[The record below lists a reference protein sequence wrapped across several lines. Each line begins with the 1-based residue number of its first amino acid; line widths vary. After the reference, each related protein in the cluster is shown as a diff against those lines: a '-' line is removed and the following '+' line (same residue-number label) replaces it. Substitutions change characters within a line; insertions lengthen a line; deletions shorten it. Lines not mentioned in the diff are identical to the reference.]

1 MKKSVIFCMCL
12 AVIALFTACNKNEGV
27 YNPSK
32 KIQKIYSVDDQGAKE
47 IIEVW
52 NWDGK
57 VLTSIFDAVHEY
69 TSTFS
74 YDSKNRLSA
83 IDVPGSHA
91 EFIYDGKYLQKM
103 VTTDEAGEVF
113 ETTEFEH
120 ENGKISKITMIYDD
134 HVIAGKMS
142 KVNPLRFMIP
152 NAFPVVEKAMKK
164 YSKDVKGTQI
174 VIKLNWKGDNVS
186 VLEMEIPIMGMTYT
200 ETIEFTFDNMNNP
213 MYGSFASMVSE
224 VGGEIFFLN
233 KNNPLTMR
241 TLYNGQ
247 EFESVE
253 YSYEYDGKY
262 PTKMS
267 TMYVDDEGAAY
278 AESVIYEY

>member
-57 VLTSIFDAVHEY
+57 VLTSIYDAVGEY

-83 IDVPGSHA
+83 IDVQGSHA

-103 VTTDEAGEVF
+103 VTTDEAGEVLG
-113 ETTEFEH
+113 TTEFEH

-134 HVIAGKMS
+134 DVIAGKMS

-152 NAFPVVEKAMKK
+152 NAFPVVEKAMKM

-174 VIKLNWKGDNVS
+174 VFKLNWKGDNVS
-186 VLEMEIPIMGMTYT
+186 VLEMEIPMMGMTYT

-241 TLYNGQ
+241 TLFNGQ